1 MRKDKASIKW
11 AKCTITPEQ
20 QKELQDFCKEHH
32 ISQSDLIRNSVWAA
46 MAAAEEKENDE
57 R

>member
-11 AKCTITPEQ
+11 LKCTITPEQ
-20 QKELQDFCKEHH
+20 QKELQDFCKKHH